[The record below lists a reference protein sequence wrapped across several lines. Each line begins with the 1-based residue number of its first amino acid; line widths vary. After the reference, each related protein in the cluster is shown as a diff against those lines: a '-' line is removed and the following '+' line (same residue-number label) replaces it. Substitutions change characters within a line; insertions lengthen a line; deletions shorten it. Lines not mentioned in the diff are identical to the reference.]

1 MRSAPSQVS
10 RMRRGLAQNRL
21 VRNGHGAIPL
31 QQAIQGAPAQG
42 QARGQGGSQ
51 ARAAREGGGGGRR
64 RYRLESGGRR
74 HPPSGHRPERS
85 ERGGVRAG
93 RRGGAGRFR
102 SLSRCAAS
110 PPSSPLS
117 AAESSVRSWSVAV
130 RGRRRAEDLRAGVN
144 GRPQAERS
152 TGGAKGARPSTSAD
166 GHAPRTQDPRASAP
180 GTRLASQL
188 AQGGRDMHLR
198 YALLALLG
206 EGEAHG
212 YELLKRFNRR
222 IGPFWHP
229 NIGQVYQLLH
239 ELERRGRVVR
249 RDAGADSR
257 ARRGLLLAPPG
268 ERWLGTVLTL
278 AAPVP
283 APPADRIFVRPPA
296 AGPRDREKGV
306 W

>member
-1 MRSAPSQVS
+1 M
-10 RMRRGLAQNRL
+10 
-21 VRNGHGAIPL
+21 
-31 QQAIQGAPAQG
+31 
-42 QARGQGGSQ
+42 
-51 ARAAREGGGGGRR
+51 
-64 RYRLESGGRR
+64 
-74 HPPSGHRPERS
+74 
-85 ERGGVRAG
+85 
-93 RRGGAGRFR
+93 
-102 SLSRCAAS
+102 
-110 PPSSPLS
+110 
-117 AAESSVRSWSVAV
+117 RSWSVAV

-229 NIGQVYQLLH
+229 NIGQVL
-239 ELERRGRVVR
+239 
-249 RDAGADSR
+249 RDPKHTR
-257 ARRGLLLAPPG
+257 CHR
-268 ERWLGTVLTL
+268 TK
-278 AAPVP
+278 P
-283 APPADRIFVRPPA
+283 AS
-296 AGPRDREKGV
+296 
-306 W
+306 